1 MQRAGG
7 AGGQPRAAL
16 ELLALRRARVWAP
29 SSVWHTVATRR
40 RRPAEIDP
48 ADPPKKTVEMLQL
61 LSLAAHSAGAAAA
74 ASGVPRAQA
83 PLVGALPLRPLT
95 PLVLDV
101 RCVAPSLRQ
110 SFPHT
115 VTDHSS
121 WRRTQSEWDAGH
133 ISCAH
138 RLPVQD
144 DPTLIDQA
152 CNTCS
157 LATPSPI
164 GN

>member
-1 MQRAGG
+1 M
-7 AGGQPRAAL
+7 
-16 ELLALRRARVWAP
+16 WTP

-40 RRPAEIDP
+40 RRPAEIDS
-48 ADPPKKTVEMLQL
+48 ADPPKTVQMLQL

-74 ASGVPRAQA
+74 ASGEVSRAQA

-115 VTDHSS
+115 ATVDQSS